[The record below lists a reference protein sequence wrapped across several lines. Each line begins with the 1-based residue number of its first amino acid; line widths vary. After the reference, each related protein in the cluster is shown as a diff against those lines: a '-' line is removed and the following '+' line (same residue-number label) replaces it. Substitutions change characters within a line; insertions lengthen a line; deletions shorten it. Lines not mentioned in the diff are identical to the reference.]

1 MAHRIAING
10 YGRIGQCVLRALI
23 EQQRAE
29 QQRDEQA
36 DRPGHA
42 REPALDIVAINELSD
57 LATID
62 YLTRYDTTHGR
73 FPATVERNGEGMSID
88 GRSIRVLSE
97 PDPDRLPWHELGVD
111 LVLECSGSFK
121 DRGTAQRHLAAGAGR
136 LLFSQPAESDVD
148 ATIVTGF
155 NDHELAPGHRIVSA
169 ASCTTN
175 CLVPVLTVLDDALGI
190 ENGVTTTIH
199 SAMNDQPV
207 IDAYHQTDLRLTR
220 SAMHSIVPVDTGL
233 ALGINRLMPHL
244 AGRFECLHVRVP
256 TINVSAMDIAIT
268 VRRDTSA
275 AEVNALLAEASRGR
289 LAGLLGYTAEPVASV
304 DFNHDPRSGIVDAT
318 QTRVAGG
325 RLIKLLCWFD
335 NEWGF
340 ASRMLD
346 VSRRLAA
353 MPLENPA
360 PPSGFQ
366 MRTTPR

>member
-10 YGRIGQCVLRALI
+10 YGRIGQCVLRALV
-23 EQQRAE
+23 E
-29 QQRDEQA
+29 QQRDEHA
-36 DRPGHA
+36 DGTGPVL
-42 REPALDIVAINELSD
+42 EPALEIVAINELSD

-73 FPATVERNGEGMSID
+73 FPAKVERNGEGLRID
-88 GRSIRVLSE
+88 GREIRVLSE
-97 PDPDRLPWHELGVD
+97 PDPDRLPWRELGVD

-121 DRGTAQRHLAAGAGR
+121 DRATAQRHLAAGAGR
-136 LLFSQPAESDVD
+136 LLFSQPAETDVD
-148 ATIVTGF
+148 ATIVTGI
-155 NDHELAPGHRIVSA
+155 NDHELAPDHRIVSA

-190 ENGVTTTIH
+190 EHGVTTTIH

-268 VRRDTSA
+268 VRRDTTA

-318 QTRVAGG
+318 QTRVAGS
-325 RLIKLLCWFD
+325 RLVKLLCWFD

-353 MPLENPA
+353 MPLETPD
-360 PPSGFQ
+360 PLSGFQ